1 MLRSLV
7 MAVRARVPGIPM
19 VKPPLP
25 LTARQRQV
33 LGGYARGLAT
43 KEIAAEL
50 GLSEATVKT
59 HLARACERLGA
70 RSRAQAVA
78 RYVGSLRR

>member
-1 MLRSLV
+1 MLRAL
-7 MAVRARVPGIPM
+7 AVALRGKLPGIPT
-19 VKPPLP
+19 VKGALP
-25 LTARQRQV
+25 LTPRQRQV

-43 KEIAAEL
+43 KEIAREL

-70 RSRAQAVA
+70 RSRSQAVA
-78 RYVGSLRR
+78 RYVASLHR